1 MISIVCVLYV
11 IFILRNLQKNGW
23 EREKSWITF
32 GHTYYILKFPTP
44 SNTGFSHFPL
54 PVVPPYS
61 LTFNTCLTGIM

>member
-32 GHTYYILKFPTP
+32 GHTYYIYKAAPHLFLGRPK
-44 SNTGFSHFPL
+44 SEQD
-54 PVVPPYS
+54 YYQ
-61 LTFNTCLTGIM
+61 I

>member
-32 GHTYYILKFPTP
+32 GHTYYIYIR
-44 SNTGFSHFPL
+44 L
-54 PVVPPYS
+54 PHICFWQ
-61 LTFNTCLTGIM
+61 T